1 MGRRSTILTPKD
13 EYVLT
18 FRLKTEKVIEDTLHL
33 GRMKHDRVLKE
44 LKRYQKEY
52 PLYDIKLFKTVYE
65 EVKIEK

>member
-1 MGRRSTILTPKD
+1 MKPKD

-18 FRLKTEKVIEDTLHL
+18 FRLKTENKNEETIYL
-33 GRMKHDRVLKE
+33 GSMKHDRVLKE

-52 PLYDIKLFKTVYE
+52 TLYDIKLFKTVYE

>member
-1 MGRRSTILTPKD
+1 MKPKD

-18 FRLKTEKVIEDTLHL
+18 FILKTENKNEETIYL
-33 GRMKHDRVLKE
+33 GSMKHDRVLKE

>member
-1 MGRRSTILTPKD
+1 MKPKD
-13 EYVLT
+13 EYIVT

-33 GRMKHDRVLKE
+33 GSIKHERAIKE

-52 PLYDIKLFKTVYE
+52 TLYDIKLFKTVYE